1 MKYIKYIYD
10 YVRFRNLA
18 DHIEKLIQFNSNK
31 EILSNYYFDL
41 EKLFLNEFLTNKI
54 VYRNEHIYVKYS
66 NKFLY
71 NPLIEAFF
79 ALIFYKRNHIIFL
92 DLINNLI
99 RKSTPCNINNIEV
112 ICWRYEFTFP
122 PRASSPGWIS
132 GMTQAVVA
140 STFARAFYLTGKDDY
155 KRLAVKAIRATLLPI
170 EAGGAL
176 YAKGRWLWIE
186 EYPTERPVKHVLNGF
201 MYALLGIYDVYL
213 ITKSENYLKIFYDFI
228 YNVIS
233 NAHIYSILGYWTK
246 YDIERLA
253 DPKYH
258 FVHTILVYVL
268 YNLTSFKSLYSW
280 FLRWREGFLLFD

>member
-1 MKYIKYIYD
+1 
-10 YVRFRNLA
+10 
-18 DHIEKLIQFNSNK
+18 LIQFNSNK

-41 EKLFLNEFLTNKI
+41 EKLFLNEFLTNRI
-54 VYRNEHIYVKYS
+54 VYHDDHIYVKY
-66 NKFLY
+66 NTKLLY
-71 NPLIEAFF
+71 NPLTEAFF
-79 ALIFYKRNHIIFL
+79 ALIFYKKDISIFL
-92 DLINNLI
+92 KLVNNLI
-99 RKSTPCNINNIEV
+99 KKSTYCNINNINT
-112 ICWRYEFTFP
+112 ICWRYDFAFP

-186 EYPTERPVKHVLNGF
+186 EYPSERPVKHVLNGF

-213 ITKSENYLKIFYDFI
+213 ITKSENYLKIFHNFI
-228 YNVIS
+228 YNLIS
-233 NAHIYSILGYWTK
+233 NAHIYSILGHWTK
-246 YDIERLA
+246 YDIESLA

-268 YNLTSFKSLYSW
+268 HNLTNSKPLYSW
-280 FLRWREGFLLFD
+280 FLKWREGFLLFDNFF